1 MYGKRKA
8 QTALGRP
15 TKKARK
21 ADSGV
26 FMPVPKYNLP
36 LKDRSKPGDGVM
48 RITRKMRQNAAFSA
62 AVAVADNGG
71 YQQTAYIPFQL
82 DQLPGY
88 ATLAAAFAEYRI
100 ESCTVTFIPKQAAD
114 TYSTA
119 AGNSIASKTI
129 LGWFQDDSGVAIAAP
144 FLANEN
150 PWLQRQGYRTR
161 LFDREINIKC
171 SPSPLTAMTNP
182 GGALETAIGAPAQ
195 WISTNNVDLP
205 HYGLKVR
212 AYSDISTL
220 GTFID
225 TGRLYVTYTVQ
236 FRQPQ

>member
-1 MYGKRKA
+1 
-8 QTALGRP
+8 
-15 TKKARK
+15 
-21 ADSGV
+21 
-26 FMPVPKYNLP
+26 
-36 LKDRSKPGDGVM
+36 M

-161 LFDREINIKC
+161 LFDREINIAF
-171 SPSPLTAMTNP
+171 SFTPDRDDEPRRRF
-182 GGALETAIGAPAQ
+182 ETAIGAPAQ
-195 WISTNNVDLP
+195 WISTNNVDLSP
-205 HYGLKVR
+205 LRSQGPC
-212 AYSDISTL
+212 
-220 GTFID
+220 
-225 TGRLYVTYTVQ
+225 VQ
-236 FRQPQ
+236 

>member
-1 MYGKRKA
+1 
-8 QTALGRP
+8 
-15 TKKARK
+15 
-21 ADSGV
+21 
-26 FMPVPKYNLP
+26 
-36 LKDRSKPGDGVM
+36 M

-88 ATLAAAFAEYRI
+88 ATFAAAFAEYRI

>member
-88 ATLAAAFAEYRI
+88 ATLLQLL
-100 ESCTVTFIPKQAAD
+100 P
-114 TYSTA
+114 
-119 AGNSIASKTI
+119 SI
-129 LGWFQDDSGVAIAAP
+129 
-144 FLANEN
+144 
-150 PWLQRQGYRTR
+150 
-161 LFDREINIKC
+161 
-171 SPSPLTAMTNP
+171 
-182 GGALETAIGAPAQ
+182 
-195 WISTNNVDLP
+195 
-205 HYGLKVR
+205 GLKAAQSLLFLNRRRIPIRRLR
-212 AYSDISTL
+212 AILLPARPSLMVS
-220 GTFID
+220 
-225 TGRLYVTYTVQ
+225 R
-236 FRQPQ
+236 